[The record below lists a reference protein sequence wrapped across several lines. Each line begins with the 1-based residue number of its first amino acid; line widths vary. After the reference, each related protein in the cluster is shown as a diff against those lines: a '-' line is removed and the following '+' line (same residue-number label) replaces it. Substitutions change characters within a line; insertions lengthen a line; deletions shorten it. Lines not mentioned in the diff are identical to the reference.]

1 GTEHL
6 REEGSVIGRP
16 LEEITPFPSL
26 RHELASVMTR
36 LFERNQDEYVHELT
50 IGAGSRERVFQ
61 LAVTPLAVEQSVTG
75 LVFTWTDITESK
87 RTEAEIKRRNE
98 ELLSLNAIASSIN
111 KSLDPKDVLAVASEQ
126 LRARVQ
132 ADVVLCYL
140 RTERQD
146 MLHLAAHEGIHES
159 HAEQIRV
166 LPLEGSVAGRVVT
179 ERRAMLV
186 SRPLSED
193 PRVTEKAKAV
203 FEEAGVLS
211 FVGIPLESQDRVL
224 GALVAAYKK
233 EHAFSDQE
241 QRFLDL
247 VGNQVGSALAN
258 VELYSEVQS
267 QVRRI
272 TLLYEIGRGLTGAL
286 DTKSIFSV
294 VREGLKRALPFE
306 SFFYLTSAGP
316 SGGLEPFARAEPD
329 LPGITLSPDDPGVL
343 SAGAGEPFAGQR
355 KGGGSLIAVPLR
367 SKGTVTGVFAL
378 AQEAPNLASQ
388 AHLRLLESIANLT
401 EIAMDR
407 AALYEDTVAKSEEI
421 EARNREL
428 DDFTYVVSHD
438 LKEPLITIEGY
449 SKIVLSDYRDLID
462 DEGKSYLNSLVQ
474 SSQRMKS
481 LIDDLL
487 TLSRLGRL
495 SEAQDTVPLG
505 EVITE
510 VLHDFEFTLRNSS
523 ASVRVQP
530 DLPSVRYNRTQLG
543 MVFRNLIANAIK
555 FNRSPEPLVEITVA
569 RGEGEYTVAVR
580 DNGIGI
586 EQGHFD
592 RIFVV
597 FQRLHRTEDF
607 RGTGAGLTIVKKIV
621 ENHHGRVW
629 LESVVG
635 QGTIFYFTIPETSN
649 G

>member
-1 GTEHL
+1 
-6 REEGSVIGRP
+6 
-16 LEEITPFPSL
+16 
-26 RHELASVMTR
+26 SVMTR
-36 LFERNQDEYVHELT
+36 LFERSLNEYVHELT
-50 IGAGSRERVFQ
+50 IGAGAHERVFQ
-61 LAVTPLAVEQSVTG
+61 LALTPLAVEQTVTG

-87 RTEAEIKRRNE
+87 RTEAEIMRRNE
-98 ELLSLNAIASSIN
+98 DLLSLNAIASSIN
-111 KSLDPKDVLAVASEQ
+111 RSLDPKDVLAVASDQ

-132 ADVVLCYL
+132 VDVVLCYL
-140 RTERQD
+140 RAERQE
-146 MLHLAAHEGIHES
+146 MLQLTAHEGISES
-159 HAEQIRV
+159 QAEEIRY
-166 LPLEGSVAGRVVT
+166 LPLTGSVVGQVVT
-179 ERRAMLV
+179 GRRAMLV
-186 SRPLSED
+186 SPPLSED
-193 PRVTEKAKAV
+193 PRVTQRGKAV
-203 FEEAGVLS
+203 FEEAGVQS

-233 EHAFSDQE
+233 EHTFTDQE
-241 QRFLDL
+241 QRFFDL

-306 SFFYLTSAGP
+306 SFFYLTPAGP
-316 SGGLEPFARAEPD
+316 NGSLEPFARSETESV
-329 LPGITLSPDDPGVL
+329 GVTLSEDDPGVL
-343 SAGAGEPFAGQR
+343 SAAAGEPFAGER

-367 SKGTVTGVFAL
+367 SKGAVTGVFAL
-378 AQEAPNLASQ
+378 AQETPNLFSDAY
-388 AHLRLLESIANLT
+388 LRLLESIANLT

-407 AALYEDTVAKSEEI
+407 AVLYEDTVAKSEEI

-495 SEAQDTVPLG
+495 SETQETVPLG

-555 FNRSPEPLVEITVA
+555 FNRSPEPLVEITVTH
-569 RGEGEYTVAVR
+569 GEGEHTIAIR

-586 EQGHFD
+586 EKNHFD

-629 LESVVG
+629 LDSVVG
-635 QGTIFYFTIPETSN
+635 QGTTFYFTIPETSN